1 MKSRTKILTE
11 VLLSFSLLGLSS
23 CNRPIEIGFSHDFA
37 LMSIMVAA
45 RISDKVQSLDRD
57 LTIELAYG
65 HPKSTTTPFGLRNHT
80 PGPVC
85 IYVDNHF
92 KDDDHEADPLDYR
105 MMEPGWTY
113 VKEIES
119 DLFWT
124 DEYAFESTLFKG
136 KTFNHVEE
144 FEIDREL
151 VVTEKRGNS
160 SRENITIYVA
170 MVWQD
175 ISDGSWRTSIPGSV
189 SIGYDVRDDNTVDF
203 R

>member
-1 MKSRTKILTE
+1 MKSRMKILTE
-11 VLLSFSLLGLSS
+11 ALLSFSLLGLSS
-23 CNRPIEIGFSHDFA
+23 CNRPIEIGFSHEIV
-37 LMSIMVAA
+37 LLSIMVAA

-92 KDDDHEADPLDYR
+92 KDDDHEADSLDYR

-144 FEIDREL
+144 FKIDREL
-151 VVTEKRGNS
+151 VVSKKNAGDLS
-160 SRENITIYVA
+160 GNITIFVA

-175 ISDGSWRTSIPGSV
+175 TSDKTWRTSIPGSV

>member
-11 VLLSFSLLGLSS
+11 ALLSFSLLGLSS
-23 CNRPIEIGFSHDFA
+23 CNRPIEIGFAHDFA

-65 HPKSTTTPFGLRNHT
+65 HPTGVTPTGRRGAT

-144 FEIDREL
+144 FKIDREFVISKKNAGDL
-151 VVTEKRGNS
+151 SG
-160 SRENITIYVA
+160 NITIYVA

-175 ISDGSWRTSIPGSV
+175 TSDKTWRTSIPGSV
-189 SIGYDVRDDNTVDF
+189 SIVCRVRDDSTVEF
-203 R
+203 K

>member
-1 MKSRTKILTE
+1 MKPRTKILTE
-11 VLLSFSLLGLSS
+11 ALLSFSLLELSS
-23 CNRPIEIGFSHDFA
+23 CNRPIEIGFSHEIV
-37 LMSIMVAA
+37 LLSIMVAA

-65 HPKSTTTPFGLRNHT
+65 HPTGVTPTGRRGAT

-144 FEIDREL
+144 FKINREF

-160 SRENITIYVA
+160 SRENIAIYVA

-175 ISDGSWRTSIPGSV
+175 ISDGTWHPVDVESV

>member
-11 VLLSFSLLGLSS
+11 ALLSFSLLGLSS
-23 CNRPIEIGFSHDFA
+23 CNRPIEIGFSHEIV
-37 LMSIMVAA
+37 LLSIMVAA

-65 HPKSTTTPFGLRNHT
+65 HPTGVTPTGRRGAT

-119 DLFWT
+119 NLFWT

-136 KTFNHVEE
+136 KNFNHVEE
-144 FEIDREL
+144 FKIDREF
-151 VVTEKRGNS
+151 VVSKKNAGDLS
-160 SRENITIYVA
+160 GNITIFVA

-175 ISDGSWRTSIPGSV
+175 TSDKTWHPVDVESV
-189 SIGYDVRDDNTVDF
+189 SIVCRVRDDNTVEF
-203 R
+203 K